1 MKRQEIWQAIEVAV
15 RADKRNNSSF
25 PDHPAGM
32 AVKVVSKSGTLM
44 KLCMELIVQ
53 QCDSANIPVFVKQM
67 GTHLAKELNMSD
79 RHGGKIEEFPE
90 RLKIRQFPKY

>member
-32 AVKVVSKSGTLM
+32 AGKVVSKSGTLM
-44 KLCMELIVQ
+44 KLCMEFKYTPEEYRLSDDVMKEQMKNAAVQ
-53 QCDSANIPVFVKQM
+53 TAAMAIRFLEN
-67 GTHLAKELNMSD
+67 
-79 RHGGKIEEFPE
+79 
-90 RLKIRQFPKY
+90 LK